1 MLKNHCGF
9 LNVYSFDFL
18 GSRSFLTCSHFKLLI
33 KALQLKIVKEKAEIK
48 RKKQLISRLHEEKNT
63 FKKNMKKEGF
73 RKKKEEKQVEMLI
86 ETNKRLLK
94 ENDELKNERKDMENK
109 IFNRESHFFK
119 VKKKL
124 KNCRKKKLKNRDETI
139 DKSGA

>member
-1 MLKNHCGF
+1 M
-9 LNVYSFDFL
+9 
-18 GSRSFLTCSHFKLLI
+18 RR
-33 KALQLKIVKEKAEIK
+33 KIPSKRIW
-48 RKKQLISRLHEEKNT
+48 RKKGLE
-63 FKKNMKKEGF
+63 
-73 RKKKEEKQVEMLI
+73 KKKEEKQVEMLI

-139 DKSGA
+139 DKSGAWE